1 MLTQLFYGA
10 VICGLAC
17 AYSDLSPNYSS
28 ILNSIGNTIGAV
40 AGIAGPLVVAAFTEA
55 YPGVWGWRLAF
66 LLTAV
71 MAAGALVMWYFFQ
84 TSEIVPELNTP
95 VDKKN

>member
-1 MLTQLFYGA
+1 MQFFFGA
-10 VICGLAC
+10 AICGLSC

-40 AGIAGPLVVAAFTEA
+40 AGIAGPLVVAALTEA
-55 YPGVWGWRLAF
+55 YPGVWGWRIAF
-66 LLTAV
+66 LLTVLLAAV
-71 MAAGALVMWYFFQ
+71 ALTMWHFFQ

-95 VDKKN
+95 EVKKQ